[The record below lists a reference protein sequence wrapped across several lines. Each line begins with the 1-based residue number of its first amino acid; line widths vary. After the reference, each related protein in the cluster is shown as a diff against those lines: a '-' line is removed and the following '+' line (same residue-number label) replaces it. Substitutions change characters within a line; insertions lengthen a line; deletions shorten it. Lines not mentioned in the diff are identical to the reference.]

1 MAVVPAM
8 LLTLLLFL
16 NRIVPFIP
24 LALIQLRPGWTSEK
38 MDKRE
43 SRPSSAFQR
52 QAAAFIWCMCALISA
67 LFLSH
72 AMTHVLIFS
81 LLYLLFSIAC
91 FISLSPSKIITLS
104 KLSQSLLLSLLLQSH
119 TRAHTKLQP
128 PLHLCA
134 CAGPYSLISN
144 V

>member
-1 MAVVPAM
+1 VAVVPAM

-43 SRPSSAFQR
+43 SRLSSAFQR

-91 FISLSPSKIITLS
+91 FISLSLSKMITLS
-104 KLSQSLLLSLLLQSH
+104 KLSQSLLLSLLQSH